1 MSFSPAQQPDYP
13 LTHGIIVS
21 ILARPGLI
29 AANPGP
35 RAKVPHAR
43 TRVYVYQCA
52 RSSASKLTIPER
64 SEEDSRHWQR
74 DDKVTSLHA
83 PNVVDCDRCVGEEK
97 DQIHSHEVAQD
108 TKSRYDRHAR
118 TDGPVQ
124 IQSLQRNDQK
134 NDCEHEIN
142 PAWKP
147 NILPPQDANKL
158 RPQPVSPCS
167 D

>member
-1 MSFSPAQQPDYP
+1 MILLSRSWPDKPGTTRSRREYTPGQPD
-13 LTHGIIVS
+13 
-21 ILARPGLI
+21 
-29 AANPGP
+29 
-35 RAKVPHAR
+35 
-43 TRVYVYQCA
+43 VYQ
-52 RSSASKLTIPER
+52 R
-64 SEEDSRHWQR
+64 SEEDSRHWQC

-83 PNVVDCDRCVGEEK
+83 PDVVDCDRCVGEEK

-124 IQSLQRNDQK
+124 IQSLQRNDHK

-147 NILPPQDANKL
+147 NILPPQDANQL
-158 RPQPVSPCS
+158 RPQRASPDSQSGPCRQREGVGAPTYTRAS
-167 D
+167 TVDR